1 MIRRSMAAYLVAAIV
16 VAGAALTSESVRAEG
31 RCPPGQYPIGGQ
43 GVGGCAPM
51 LGGAAAAD
59 TGPKATGRWIKTWG
73 AIALSP
79 SGASGASTGKKSK
92 SLAAKEAEAVCA
104 RGGVSGCKVAFTYKN
119 QCAVAVVP
127 KSGAGG
133 TLFSSSPTVEESK
146 ARALKQC
153 ENGGGSDCQV
163 IFENCAE
170 PEFQEF

>member
-16 VAGAALTSESVRAEG
+16 VAGAALTPESVRAEG

-43 GVGGCAPM
+43 GVGGCAPIP
-51 LGGAAAAD
+51 GGAAAAD
-59 TGPKATGRWIKTWG
+59 TEPKATGRWIKTWG

-79 SGASGASTGKKSK
+79 SGASGASTGKKTK
-92 SLAAKEAEAVCA
+92 SLAAMEAEAVCA
-104 RGGVSGCKVAFTYKN
+104 QGGARGCKVAFTYKN

-127 KSGAGG
+127 KSGTGG
-133 TLFSSSPTVEESK
+133 TLFSSSPTIEESK

-170 PEFQEF
+170 PEFQKF